1 MESVKEIENEIK
13 NAAETAIQINSPKET
28 KSDRFIQPHNGK
40 KIDEIIVSQY
50 DEPYVV
56 TYSREDN
63 AVLGWLVNAED
74 NGQQL
79 EPDVYFKLDQNHIY
93 DSVLYKKF
101 LLFIYYFFKYLFL
114 KKIYLNQEF
123 FCLI

>member
-56 TYSREDN
+56 TYSREDKS
-63 AVLGWLVNAED
+63 VLGWLINVEK
-74 NGQQL
+74 NGQL
-79 EPDVYFKLDQNHIY
+79 EPDVYFKIDQNYGICQF
-93 DSVLYKKF
+93 VLYKKF
-101 LLFIYYFFKYLFL
+101 LVILVFHYKSRDYCKYLF
-114 KKIYLNQEF
+114 
-123 FCLI
+123 